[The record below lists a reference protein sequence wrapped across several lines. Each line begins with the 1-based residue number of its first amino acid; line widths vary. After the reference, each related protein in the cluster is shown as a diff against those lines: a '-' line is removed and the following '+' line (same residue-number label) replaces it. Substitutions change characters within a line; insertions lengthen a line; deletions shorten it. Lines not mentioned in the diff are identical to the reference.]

1 MDQAAEKEKDKI
13 NYQVAI
19 QKVSPAPVQK
29 ITTQSPEIRVLL
41 MNSDYSSYEHERV
54 TGICNGK
61 EFDYSADSPQLDE
74 EEILLKGDEEG
85 ITVTSI
91 DRQCGHPVYY
101 GTLEIRKTKD
111 SLNLVNEICL
121 EDYLKAVVPSEMP
134 SSYEEQALMAQAV
147 CARTYAWKH
156 IQDPDKEMKAYYA
169 DVDDSV
175 NYQVYGN
182 IFPQEV
188 TDRAVLC
195 TKGRILTQNGEPVQ
209 AYYFSTSAGFT
220 STDEIWGADEAS
232 SYLKSIRC
240 DFDQDSPWRKWQVTI
255 PWENIQKRAQELYE
269 NTGKLLSVDVARKN
283 ESGAVVSLQAV
294 TEGKTFYING
304 EYSVR
309 QFLSPEGCTIYEK
322 DNAKEQGGKLLPS
335 SYFTLNSSPGS
346 CLEICGGGYGHGV
359 GMSQNG
365 ANEMA
370 KQGYTY
376 EEILQYFFR
385 NVQVEKI
392 Y

>member
-1 MDQAAEKEKDKI
+1 MDQAAEREKDKI
-13 NYQVAI
+13 NYQAVK
-19 QKVSPAPVQK
+19 QKVSPTPVRK
-29 ITTQSPEIRVLL
+29 ITDQDPEIRVIL

-61 EFDYSADSPQLDE
+61 EFDYTVDSPQLEDDN
-74 EEILLKGDEEG
+74 ILLKGDEDG

-101 GTLEIRKTKD
+101 GTLEICKTKD
-111 SLNLVNEICL
+111 GINLVNELSL

-134 SSYEEQALMAQAV
+134 SSYEKQALMAQAV

-156 IQDPDKEMKAYYA
+156 IQDPDEEMVSYQA

-182 IFPQEV
+182 ILPQEA
-188 TDRAVLC
+188 TDKAVLD

-232 SYLKSIRC
+232 SYLKSVKC
-240 DFDQDSPWRKWQVTI
+240 DFDQDSPWRKWTVTI
-255 PWENIQKRAQELYE
+255 PWENIQKRAQELYGG
-269 NTGKLLSVDVARKN
+269 TGRLLSVDAVRKN

-322 DNAKEQGGKLLPS
+322 DNEKEQGGRLLPS
-335 SYFTLNSSPGS
+335 SYFTLNSSPGTS
-346 CLEICGGGYGHGV
+346 IEICGGGYGHGV

-365 ANEMA
+365 ADQMA
-370 KQGYTY
+370 KQGYSC
-376 EEILQYFFR
+376 EEILKYFFKDVDIER
-385 NVQVEKI
+385 I